1 MQKNDSSIWFQ
12 TIISSLTLFTSLG
25 TLLCCALPA
34 LMVTLGMGATL
45 AGLITVIPALSL
57 ISNIKEYIFLISGL
71 LIFLGFFFQFRA
83 KNFSCPSDPRKAKL
97 CKNLRKISWILLYIS
112 LILYFIGFF
121 FAFIAVHLFF

>member
-1 MQKNDSSIWFQ
+1 MQKNDPSIWSQ

-97 CKNLRKISWILLYIS
+97 CTNLRKISWILLYIS

>member
-1 MQKNDSSIWFQ
+1 MKKSDYSIWSQ
-12 TIISSLTLFTSLG
+12 TIILSLTLFTSLG

-34 LMVTLGMGATL
+34 LMVTLGMGAAL

-57 ISNIKEYIFLISGL
+57 ISNIKEFIFLISGL
-71 LIFLGFFFQFRA
+71 LISLGFFFQFRS
-83 KNFSCPSDPRKAKL
+83 KQFSCPSDPRKAKL
-97 CKNLRKISWILLYIS
+97 CSHLRKISWILLYIS